1 MPATNYVIGCDLA
14 TCMSMVAVWKNGAVE
29 IIASDTGNRSVPSV
43 ISFGDE
49 RLVGEAA
56 KSMGATNP
64 KNTIFDAKRLIGRTF
79 DDPAIQKDMK
89 TWPFKVSND
98 GQNRPQV
105 EVELNGE
112 TKKMYPEEL
121 SAIVLGKLKAMAE
134 AYLGQ
139 EVKDAVVT
147 VPAYFNDAQRQATKD
162 AGRIAGLNVLRL
174 LAEPTAACIAYGMN
188 EGGKGERKVIIFDL
202 GGGTFDVSLLTV
214 EDGVFEVLA
223 TSGDTHLGGQDVDTR
238 IVEWAMEEFKRK
250 TKVDIRTNSKSL
262 ARLRLA
268 AERVKKT
275 LSTANQATLEV
286 DSLAEGHDLILTL
299 TRAKFESLC
308 DDLFR
313 KCMGPVEQVLKDA
326 KLSKTDI
333 NDVVLVGGSSRI
345 PRVQALLKELFNG
358 KDLCQSIHPDEAV
371 AYGAAVQAHILSG
384 NNKGDAT
391 ADLLLLD
398 VTPLSLGIETSGNV
412 MTTLIKRNTTIPV
425 KKSQTF
431 STFSDNQVAVD
442 ICVFE
447 GERQFTKDNRL
458 LGKFRLEGLPP
469 MPRGVPQI
477 EVTYDVDANGILN
490 VSAAEKSTGKSEK
503 ITITNDKGRLSKDD
517 IERMV
522 EEAAASA
529 EEDKVRFERVEAKN
543 GLESYLYN
551 ARNSFRDDKAKEKAD
566 AATLEKGEEI
576 LKGHM
581 EWLDTHQEEST
592 ETYKER
598 QKAVEEEI
606 RPMLMAMYGATDA
619 SAGGSNMTPE
629 MMEAVAKAKAA
640 APAEEAPSMPKVE
653 EID

>member
-1 MPATNYVIGCDLA
+1 MSSGSKYVIGCDLA
-14 TCMSMVAVWKNGAVE
+14 TCMSMVAVWKNGAVD
-29 IIASDTGNRSVPSV
+29 IIASETGNRSVPSV
-43 ISFGDE
+43 VSFGEE

-56 KSMGATNP
+56 KTMGATNP

-79 DDPAIQKDMK
+79 DDPAVQKDMR
-89 TWPFKVSND
+89 TWPFKVVDD

-105 EVELNGE
+105 EAEINGE
-112 TKKMYPEEL
+112 TKRMYPEEL
-121 SAIVLGKLKAMAE
+121 SAMVLAKLKAMAE
-134 AYLGQ
+134 AYLGE

-174 LAEPTAACIAYGMN
+174 LAEPTAACIAYGLN
-188 EGGKGERKVIIFDL
+188 EKGKGERKVIIFDL

-250 TKVDIRTNSKSL
+250 TKIDIRSNSKAM
-262 ARLRLA
+262 ARLRLV

-286 DSLAEGHDLILTL
+286 DSLAEGNDLVLSL
-299 TRAKFESLC
+299 SRAKFESLC
-308 DDLFR
+308 EDLFR

-326 KLSKTDI
+326 KLGKGDI
-333 NDVVLVGGSSRI
+333 HDVVLVGGSSRI

-358 KDLCQSIHPDEAV
+358 KELCQSIHPDEAV

-384 NNKGDAT
+384 NNKNDAT
-391 ADLLLLD
+391 SELLLLD

-503 ITITNDKGRLSKDD
+503 ITITNDKGRLNKDD

-522 EEAAASA
+522 SEAAAA
-529 EEDKVRFERVEAKN
+529 ADEDKARMERVEAKN
-543 GLESYLYN
+543 TLESYLYN
-551 ARNSFRDDKAKEKAD
+551 ARNSFRDEKAKEKTD
-566 AATLEKGEEI
+566 AATLEKAEAI
-576 LKGHM
+576 LKGHI
-581 EWLDTHQEEST
+581 EWLESNLEEST

-598 QKAVEEEI
+598 QKTVEEEI

-619 SAGGSNMTPE
+619 SAQAEPEPTPR
-629 MMEAVAKAKAA
+629 
-640 APAEEAPSMPKVE
+640 VE
-653 EID
+653 EVD

>member
-1 MPATNYVIGCDLA
+1 MSGSTNYVIGCDLA
-14 TCMSMVAVWKNGAVE
+14 TCMSMVAVWKNGAVD
-29 IIASDTGNRSVPSV
+29 IIASETGNRAVPSV
-43 ISFGDE
+43 ISFGEE

-56 KSMGATNP
+56 KSLGATNP

-79 DDPAIQKDMK
+79 DDPAIQKDMR
-89 TWPFKVSND
+89 TWPFKVVDD

-112 TKKMYPEEL
+112 TKRMYPEEL
-121 SAIVLGKLKAMAE
+121 SAMVLGKLKAMAE

-162 AGRIAGLNVLRL
+162 AGRIAGLNVMRL
-174 LAEPTAACIAYGMN
+174 LAEPTAACIAYGLN
-188 EGGKGERKVIIFDL
+188 EGGKGERKVVIFDL
-202 GGGTFDVSLLTV
+202 GGGTFDVSLLSV

-250 TKVDIRTNSKSL
+250 TKLDIRSNAKAM
-262 ARLRLA
+262 ARLRLV

-286 DSLAEGHDLILTL
+286 DSLAEGNDLVLTI
-299 TRAKFESLC
+299 TRPKFESLC
-308 DDLFR
+308 EDLFR

-326 KLSKTDI
+326 KLGKGDI
-333 NDVVLVGGSSRI
+333 HDVVLVGGSSRI
-345 PRVQALLKELFNG
+345 PRVQALLKEFFNG
-358 KDLCQSIHPDEAV
+358 KELCQSIHPDEAV

-384 NNKGDAT
+384 NNKNDAT
-391 ADLLLLD
+391 SELLLLD

-503 ITITNDKGRLSKDD
+503 ITITNDKGRLNKDD

-522 EEAAASA
+522 SEATAAA
-529 EEDKVRFERVEAKN
+529 EEDKVRMERVEAKN

-551 ARNSFRDDKAKEKAD
+551 ARNSFRDEKAKEKTD
-566 AATLEKGEEI
+566 AATLEKAEGI

-581 EWLDTHQEEST
+581 EWLESNPEEST

-619 SAGGSNMTPE
+619 SA
-629 MMEAVAKAKAA
+629 
-640 APAEEAPSMPKVE
+640 PAGQAGPPPTAEPSPRVE
-653 EID
+653 EVD

>member
-1 MPATNYVIGCDLA
+1 MSGSTNYVIGCDLA
-14 TCMSMVAVWKNGAVE
+14 TCMSMVAVWKNGAVD
-29 IIASDTGNRSVPSV
+29 IIASETGNRAVPSV

-49 RLVGEAA
+49 RLVGESA

-79 DDPAIQKDMK
+79 DDPAVQKDMR
-89 TWPFKVSND
+89 TWPFKVVDD
-98 GQNRPQV
+98 GKNRPQV

-112 TKKMYPEEL
+112 TKRMYPEEL
-121 SAIVLGKLKAMAE
+121 SAMVLGKLKAMAE

-162 AGRIAGLNVLRL
+162 AGRIAGLNVMRL
-174 LAEPTAACIAYGMN
+174 LAEPTAACIAYGLN
-188 EGGKGERKVIIFDL
+188 EGGKGERKVVIFDL
-202 GGGTFDVSLLTV
+202 GGGTFDVSLLSV

-250 TKVDIRTNSKSL
+250 TKLDIRSNSKAM
-262 ARLRLA
+262 ARLRLV

-286 DSLAEGHDLILTL
+286 DSLAEGHDLVLTI

-308 DDLFR
+308 EDLFR

-326 KLSKTDI
+326 KLGKGDV

-345 PRVQALLKELFNG
+345 PRVQALLKEFFNG
-358 KDLCQSIHPDEAV
+358 KELCQSIHPDEAV

-384 NNKGDAT
+384 NNKNDAT
-391 ADLLLLD
+391 SELLLLD

-503 ITITNDKGRLSKDD
+503 ITITNDKGRLNKDD

-522 EEAAASA
+522 SEAAAAA
-529 EEDKVRFERVEAKN
+529 EEDKVRMERVEAKN

-551 ARNSFRDDKAKEKAD
+551 ARNSFRDEKAKEKTD
-566 AATLEKGEEI
+566 AATLEKAEGI
-576 LKGHM
+576 LKGHI
-581 EWLDTHQEEST
+581 EWLEANPEEST
-592 ETYKER
+592 ETYKQR
-598 QKAVEEEI
+598 QKLVEDEI
-606 RPMLMAMYGATDA
+606 RPMLMAMYGATDSSGA
-619 SAGGSNMTPE
+619 A
-629 MMEAVAKAKAA
+629 AAAAAA
-640 APAEEAPSMPKVE
+640 APAAEPSPRVE
-653 EID
+653 EVD

>member
-1 MPATNYVIGCDLA
+1 MIPREGMAAPVNYVIGCDLA

-29 IIASDTGNRSVPSV
+29 IISSDTGNRSVPSV
-43 ISFGDE
+43 VSFGDE

-56 KSMGATNP
+56 KTMSATNP
-64 KNTIFDAKRLIGRTF
+64 KNTIFDAKRLIGRNF
-79 DDPAIQKDMK
+79 DDPIVQRDMK
-89 TWPFKVSND
+89 TWPFNVVND
-98 GQNRPQV
+98 GQNRPQI
-105 EVELNGE
+105 EVEYKGE
-112 TKKMYPEEL
+112 MKRMYAEEV

-162 AGRIAGLNVLRL
+162 AGRIAGLNVMRL
-174 LAEPTAACIAYGMN
+174 LAEPTSACIAYGLN
-188 EGGKGERKVIIFDL
+188 ETTKGERKVIIFDL

-223 TSGDTHLGGQDVDTR
+223 TSGDTHLGGQDFDTR
-238 IVEWAMEEFKRK
+238 IVEWAIDEFRKK
-250 TKVDIRTNSKSL
+250 TKLDIRSNSKAL

-268 AERVKKT
+268 AERAKKS
-275 LSTANQATLEV
+275 LSTANQASIDVE
-286 DSLAEGHDLILTL
+286 SLAEGLDFQVTL

-308 DDLFR
+308 EDLFK
-313 KCMGPVEQVLKDA
+313 KCMGPVEQVLKDS

-345 PRVQALLKELFNG
+345 PRVQALLRELFNG
-358 KDLCQSIHPDEAV
+358 KELCQSIHPDEAV

-398 VTPLSLGIETSGNV
+398 VAPLSLGIETSGNV
-412 MTTLIKRNTTIPV
+412 MTVLIKRNSTIPT

-431 STFSDNQVAVD
+431 STFADNQVAVD

-490 VSAAEKSTGKSEK
+490 VSAAEKSSGKSQK
-503 ITITNDKGRLSKDD
+503 ITITNEKGRLNKDD

-522 EEAAASA
+522 KEAETAA
-529 EEDKVRFERVEAKN
+529 EEDKLKMERIEAKIA
-543 GLESYLYN
+543 LESYLYN
-551 ARNSFRDDKAKEKAD
+551 ARNSFRDEKAKEKMD
-566 AATLEKGEEI
+566 AETREKAEDI
-576 LKGHM
+576 LKAGI
-581 EWLDTHQEEST
+581 EWLDSHQDEET
-592 ETYKER
+592 AVYKNK
-598 QKAVEEEI
+598 QKDVEEEI
-606 RPMLMAMYGATDA
+606 RPMLMSMYGAKDM
-619 SAGGSNMTPE
+619 SGEGGGEGSPMQEP
-629 MMEAVAKAKAA
+629 
-640 APAEEAPSMPKVE
+640 APGPKVE
-653 EID
+653 EVD

>member
-1 MPATNYVIGCDLA
+1 MSSGSKYVIGCDLA
-14 TCMSMVAVWKNGAVE
+14 TCMSMVAVWKNGAVD
-29 IIASDTGNRSVPSV
+29 IIASETGTRSVPSV
-43 ISFGDE
+43 VSFGEE

-56 KSMGATNP
+56 KTMGATNP

-79 DDPAIQKDMK
+79 DDPAVQKDMR
-89 TWPFKVSND
+89 TWPFKVVDD

-105 EVELNGE
+105 EAEINGE
-112 TKKMYPEEL
+112 TKRMYPEEL
-121 SAIVLGKLKAMAE
+121 SAMVLAKLKAMAE
-134 AYLGQ
+134 AYLGE

-174 LAEPTAACIAYGMN
+174 LAEPTAACIAYGLN
-188 EGGKGERKVIIFDL
+188 EKGKGERKVIIFDL

-250 TKVDIRTNSKSL
+250 TKIDIRSNSKAM
-262 ARLRLA
+262 ARLRLV

-286 DSLAEGHDLILTL
+286 DSLAEGNDLVLSL
-299 TRAKFESLC
+299 SRAKFESLC
-308 DDLFR
+308 EDLFR

-326 KLSKTDI
+326 KLGKGDI
-333 NDVVLVGGSSRI
+333 HDVVLVGGSSRI

-358 KDLCQSIHPDEAV
+358 KELCQSIHPDEAV

-384 NNKGDAT
+384 NNKNDAT
-391 ADLLLLD
+391 SELLLLD

-503 ITITNDKGRLSKDD
+503 ITITNDKGRLNKDD

-522 EEAAASA
+522 SEAAAA
-529 EEDKVRFERVEAKN
+529 ADEDKARMERVEAKN
-543 GLESYLYN
+543 TLESYLYN
-551 ARNSFRDDKAKEKAD
+551 ARNSFRDEKAKEKTD
-566 AATLEKGEEI
+566 AATLEKAEAI
-576 LKGHM
+576 LKGHI
-581 EWLDTHQEEST
+581 EWLESNLEEST

-598 QKAVEEEI
+598 QKTVEEEI

-619 SAGGSNMTPE
+619 SAQAEPEPTPR
-629 MMEAVAKAKAA
+629 
-640 APAEEAPSMPKVE
+640 VE
-653 EID
+653 EVD

>member
-1 MPATNYVIGCDLA
+1 MSSGSKYVIGCDLA
-14 TCMSMVAVWKNGAVE
+14 TCMSMVAVWKNGAVD
-29 IIASDTGNRSVPSV
+29 IIASDTGNRAVPSV
-43 ISFGDE
+43 VSFGEE

-64 KNTIFDAKRLIGRTF
+64 KNTVFDAKRLIGRTF
-79 DDPAIQKDMK
+79 DDPAVQKDIR
-89 TWPFKVSND
+89 TWPFKVVDD
-98 GQNRPQV
+98 GKNRPQV
-105 EVELNGE
+105 EVEINGE
-112 TKKMYPEEL
+112 VKRMYPEEL
-121 SAIVLGKLKAMAE
+121 SAMVLGKLKAMAE
-134 AYLGQ
+134 AYLGE

-174 LAEPTAACIAYGMN
+174 LAEPTAACIAYGLN
-188 EGGKGERKVIIFDL
+188 EKGKGERKVIIFDL

-250 TKVDIRTNSKSL
+250 TKIDVRTNSKAM
-262 ARLRLA
+262 ARLRLV

-286 DSLAEGHDLILTL
+286 DSLAEGNDLVLTL
-299 TRAKFESLC
+299 SRAKFESLC
-308 DDLFR
+308 EDLFR

-333 NDVVLVGGSSRI
+333 HDVVLVGGSSRI

-358 KDLCQSIHPDEAV
+358 KELCQSIHPDEAV

-384 NNKGDAT
+384 NNKNDAT
-391 ADLLLLD
+391 SELLLLD

-503 ITITNDKGRLSKDD
+503 ITITNDKGRLNKDD

-522 EEAAASA
+522 SEAAAAA
-529 EEDKVRFERVEAKN
+529 EEDKVRMERVEAKN
-543 GLESYLYN
+543 SLESYLYN
-551 ARNSFRDDKAKEKAD
+551 ARNSFRDEKAKEKTD
-566 AATLEKGEEI
+566 AATLEKAEGI
-576 LKGHM
+576 LKGHI
-581 EWLDTHQEEST
+581 EWLEANPEEST
-592 ETYKER
+592 ETYKAR
-598 QKAVEEEI
+598 QKSVEEEI
-606 RPMLMAMYGATDA
+606 RPMLMAMYGATD
-619 SAGGSNMTPE
+619 SSGQ
-629 MMEAVAKAKAA
+629 AA
-640 APAEEAPSMPKVE
+640 AQAAAAQAAAAAAQEQPQAEPSPRVE

>member
-1 MPATNYVIGCDLA
+1 MSASTNYVIGCDLA
-14 TCMSMVAVWKNGAVE
+14 TCMSMVAVWKNGAVD
-29 IIASDTGNRSVPSV
+29 IIASDTGNRAVPSV

-64 KNTIFDAKRLIGRTF
+64 TNTIFDAKRLIGRTF
-79 DDPAIQKDMK
+79 DDPAIQKDMR
-89 TWPFKVSND
+89 TWPFKVVDD

-112 TKKMYPEEL
+112 KKRMYPEEL
-121 SAIVLGKLKAMAE
+121 SAMVLGKLKAMAE

-174 LAEPTAACIAYGMN
+174 LAEPTAACIAYGLN
-188 EGGKGERKVIIFDL
+188 EGGKGERKVVIFDL
-202 GGGTFDVSLLTV
+202 GGGTFDVSLLSV

-250 TKVDIRTNSKSL
+250 TKLDIRSNSKAM
-262 ARLRLA
+262 ARLRLV

-286 DSLAEGHDLILTL
+286 DSLAEGNDLMLTI

-308 DDLFR
+308 EDLFR

-326 KLSKTDI
+326 KLGKGDI
-333 NDVVLVGGSSRI
+333 HDVVLVGGSSRI
-345 PRVQALLKELFNG
+345 PRVQALLKEFFNG
-358 KDLCQSIHPDEAV
+358 KELCQSIHPDEAV

-384 NNKGDAT
+384 NNKNDAT
-391 ADLLLLD
+391 SELLLLD

-503 ITITNDKGRLSKDD
+503 ITITNDKGRLNKDD

-522 EEAAASA
+522 AEAAAAA
-529 EEDKVRFERVEAKN
+529 EEDKVRMECVEAKN

-551 ARNSFRDDKAKEKAD
+551 ARNSFRDEKAKEKTD
-566 AATLEKGEEI
+566 AATLEKAEAI
-576 LKGHM
+576 LKGHI
-581 EWLDTHQEEST
+581 EWLEGHPEEST

-606 RPMLMAMYGATDA
+606 RPMLMAMYGATD
-619 SAGGSNMTPE
+619 SSGGQG
-629 MMEAVAKAKAA
+629 AA
-640 APAEEAPSMPKVE
+640 APPEPTAEPSPRVE
-653 EID
+653 EVD

>member
-1 MPATNYVIGCDLA
+1 MSGSTNYVIGCDLA
-14 TCMSMVAVWKNGAVE
+14 TCMSMVAVWKNGAVD
-29 IIASDTGNRSVPSV
+29 IIASETGNRAVPSV
-43 ISFGDE
+43 ISFGEE

-56 KSMGATNP
+56 KSLGATNP

-79 DDPAIQKDMK
+79 DDPAVQKDMR
-89 TWPFKVSND
+89 TWPFKVVDD
-98 GQNRPQV
+98 GNNRPQV
-105 EVELNGE
+105 EVEMNGE
-112 TKKMYPEEL
+112 TKLMYPEEL
-121 SAIVLGKLKAMAE
+121 SAMVLGKLKAMAE

-162 AGRIAGLNVLRL
+162 AGRIAGLNVMRL
-174 LAEPTAACIAYGMN
+174 LAEPTAACIAYGLN
-188 EGGKGERKVIIFDL
+188 ENGKGERKVVIFDL
-202 GGGTFDVSLLTV
+202 GGGTFDVSLLSV

-250 TKVDIRTNSKSL
+250 TKLDIRSNAKAM
-262 ARLRLA
+262 ARLRLV

-286 DSLAEGHDLILTL
+286 DSLAEGNDLILTI

-308 DDLFR
+308 EDLFR

-326 KLSKTDI
+326 KLGKGDI
-333 NDVVLVGGSSRI
+333 HDVVLVGGSSRI
-345 PRVQALLKELFNG
+345 PRVQALLKEFFNG
-358 KDLCQSIHPDEAV
+358 KELCQSIHPDEAV

-384 NNKGDAT
+384 NNKNDAT
-391 ADLLLLD
+391 SELLLLD

-503 ITITNDKGRLSKDD
+503 ITITNDKGRLNKDD

-522 EEAAASA
+522 AEAAAAA
-529 EEDKVRFERVEAKN
+529 EEDKARMERVEAKN

-551 ARNSFRDDKAKEKAD
+551 ARNSFRDEKAKEKTD
-566 AATLEKGEEI
+566 AATLEKAEGI
-576 LKGHM
+576 LKGHI
-581 EWLDTHQEEST
+581 EWLELNPEEST

-598 QKAVEEEI
+598 QKSVEEEI
-606 RPMLMAMYGATDA
+606 RPMLMAMYGATD
-619 SAGGSNMTPE
+619 SSGQG
-629 MMEAVAKAKAA
+629 AA
-640 APAEEAPSMPKVE
+640 APTAEPSPRVE
-653 EID
+653 EVD

>member
-1 MPATNYVIGCDLA
+1 MSGSTNYVIGCDLA
-14 TCMSMVAVWKNGAVE
+14 TCMSMVAVWKNGAVD
-29 IIASDTGNRSVPSV
+29 IIASETGNRAVPSV

-64 KNTIFDAKRLIGRTF
+64 TNTIFDAKRLIGRNF
-79 DDPAIQKDMK
+79 DDPAIQKDMR
-89 TWPFKVSND
+89 TWPFKVVDD
-98 GQNRPQV
+98 GKNRPQV
-105 EVELNGE
+105 EVVLNGE
-112 TKKMYPEEL
+112 TKRMYPEEL
-121 SAIVLGKLKAMAE
+121 SAMVLGKLKAMAE
-134 AYLGQ
+134 SYLGQ

-174 LAEPTAACIAYGMN
+174 LAEPTAACIAYGLN
-188 EGGKGERKVIIFDL
+188 EGGKGERKVVIFDL
-202 GGGTFDVSLLTV
+202 GGGTFDVSLLSV

-250 TKVDIRTNSKSL
+250 TKLDIRSNSKAM
-262 ARLRLA
+262 ARLRLV

-286 DSLAEGHDLILTL
+286 DSLAEGHDLVLTI

-308 DDLFR
+308 EDLFR

-326 KLSKTDI
+326 KLGKGDV

-345 PRVQALLKELFNG
+345 PRVQALLKEFFNG
-358 KDLCQSIHPDEAV
+358 KELCQSIHPDEAV

-384 NNKGDAT
+384 NNKNDAT
-391 ADLLLLD
+391 SELLLLD

-503 ITITNDKGRLSKDD
+503 ITITNDKGRLNKDD

-522 EEAAASA
+522 SEAAAAA
-529 EEDKVRFERVEAKN
+529 EEDKVRMERVEAKN

-551 ARNSFRDDKAKEKAD
+551 ARNSFRDEKAKEKTD
-566 AATLEKGEEI
+566 AATLEKAEGI
-576 LKGHM
+576 LKGHI
-581 EWLDTHQEEST
+581 EWLEANPEEST
-592 ETYKER
+592 ETYKQR
-598 QKAVEEEI
+598 QKLVEEEI
-606 RPMLMAMYGATDA
+606 RPMLMAMYGATD
-619 SAGGSNMTPE
+619 SSGQG
-629 MMEAVAKAKAA
+629 AA
-640 APAEEAPSMPKVE
+640 AAAAAAAAQPEPTAEPSPRVE